1 MLSRRAFLKSGS
13 LAVVAFGVGGVP
25 VFVNRAAAFTPG
37 GGRRKVLVA
46 LFQRGAMD
54 GLAAVQP
61 LGNAD
66 LVRLRPNLVL
76 PARELLDVGGGYGLH
91 PALAPLHDLFREGR
105 MAVVH
110 GVGSPEA
117 TRSHFDAQDYMELG
131 TPGRKSTPT
140 GWLARASGLTG
151 HEAAPTPFQRVAL
164 TSALP
169 RSLAGADGALAIAD
183 LDTFTVGDRRAALA
197 QGSLEAL
204 YRQATAAP
212 DAVADTGREAYEAA
226 DLLARVRRETPR
238 GTGYPPSPLGR
249 SLEQIARLIR
259 ADVGLEVAFA
269 EMGGWDTHVAQGSR
283 QGTFARQ
290 AADLAR
296 SMRAFM
302 DDLGPLQSDV
312 VLMTMTEF
320 GRTVRANGSGGTDH
334 GRGSAMFVLGEGVRG
349 GVYGQIEALSPDALE
364 DGRDLPVTT
373 DFRSLFAGVA
383 RGHLGVTAT
392 DRLFPGFTGEAMR
405 IVGPS

>member
-1 MLSRRAFLKSGS
+1 MLSRRAFLKGSS

-25 VFVNRAAAFTPG
+25 VFVNRAAAMAPG
-37 GGRRKVLVA
+37 RAGRRKTLVA

-66 LVRLRPNLVL
+66 LARLRPNLVL
-76 PARELLDVGGGYGLH
+76 PERDLLALGGGYGLH
-91 PALAPLHDLFREGR
+91 PAFAPLHDLFREGR
-105 MAVVH
+105 VAVVH
-110 GVGSPEA
+110 GVGSPES

-131 TPGRKSTPT
+131 TPGRKSTPD
-140 GWLARASGLTG
+140 GWLARASGLLG
-151 HEAAPTPFQRVAL
+151 HESPTPFQSVAL

-169 RSLAGADGALAIAD
+169 AASPARTAPSLSPTSTRSPSATA
-183 LDTFTVGDRRAALA
+183 RAALA

-204 YRQATAAP
+204 YRQATT
-212 DAVADTGREAYEAA
+212 DAIAETGREAYEAA
-226 DLLARVRRETPR
+226 DVLERVRRSTPK
-238 GTGYPPSPLGR
+238 GTGYPPTPLGR
-249 SLEQIARLIR
+249 NLEGIARLIK

-269 EMGGWDTHVAQGSR
+269 EMGGWDTHVAQGAQ

-290 AADLAR
+290 GNDLAR
-296 SMRAFM
+296 SIRAFM
-302 DDLGPLQSDV
+302 NDLGARQADV

-320 GRTVRANGSGGTDH
+320 GRTVHANGSGGTDH
-334 GRGSAMFVLGEGVRG
+334 GRASAMFVLGEGVRG
-349 GVYGQIEALSPDALE
+349 GVYSHIEALAPDALE

-383 RGHLGVTAT
+383 RGHLGLTDTTA
-392 DRLFPGFTGEAMR
+392 LFPGFTGAPMQ
-405 IVGPS
+405 IVG